1 MEDRK
6 RVNLLIPKLS
16 YEKVCKVLSTS
27 NEHVLAFG
35 GNFSL
40 KADSHFVCVQNE
52 KDDDVQYHTK
62 TICYP
67 DSGKKVTGASFIVFS
82 GALKSNTGLKAKM
95 NIVEDGLLVQIPPTT
110 MEELRN
116 AIKDMKDFKI
126 DCCKVA
132 DSEPSTEWIQIN
144 WINEELSTN
153 LGLVQLAKF
162 NLIKNFVFLLFV
174 CSVRSQIDGLNL
186 EGVQSARI
194 FSSPDYANERY
205 LIRWIEVFLLQINEN
220 SRRFV

>member
-16 YEKVCKVLSTS
+16 YEKVCKVLSIS

-52 KDDDVQYHTK
+52 DGDVHSRYHNK
-62 TICYP
+62 LIHFP
-67 DSGKKVTGASFIVFS
+67 DSPKKVSGASFIVFS
-82 GALKSNTGLKAKM
+82 GALKSTTGLKAKIK
-95 NIVEDGLLVQIPPTT
+95 IVEDGLLIEILPST

-126 DCCKVA
+126 ECCKVSDA
-132 DSEPSTEWIQIN
+132 TPSDEWIQIN

-153 LGLVQLAKF
+153 LG
-162 NLIKNFVFLLFV
+162 
-174 CSVRSQIDGLNL
+174 
-186 EGVQSARI
+186 
-194 FSSPDYANERY
+194 
-205 LIRWIEVFLLQINEN
+205 
-220 SRRFV
+220 